1 MLITFILFS
10 YHRDYCSVLSGFAV
24 TGLYNQ
30 SLVIACVSH
39 TSDSQ
44 CALQDSQ
51 HNNVVTAGGNR
62 LESNQKQQL
71 EQRTKELSQQT
82 HGRIKGRQ

>member
-39 TSDSQ
+39 ISDSQ
-44 CALQDSQ
+44 CASQDSQ

-82 HGRIKGRQ
+82 HGRI